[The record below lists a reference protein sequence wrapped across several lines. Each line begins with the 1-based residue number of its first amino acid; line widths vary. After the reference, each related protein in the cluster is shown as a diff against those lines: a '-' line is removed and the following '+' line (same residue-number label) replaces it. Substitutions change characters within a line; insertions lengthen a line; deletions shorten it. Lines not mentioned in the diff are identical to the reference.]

1 MYSNNNLSVHV
12 LLVHITTSLPPTH
25 SLKTSRF
32 MEGIYTEGCFS
43 KVQRLINSNLYV
55 ALGVGIGLLVFQIF
69 CVLLAS
75 GLAVDVHRE
84 KKLAKAFKKQE
95 KAEREAQGIT
105 TKL

>member
-1 MYSNNNLSVHV
+1 MTGSHYRLSPSHSP
-12 LLVHITTSLPPTH
+12 LSLQT
-25 SLKTSRF
+25 RF
-32 MEGIYTEGCFS
+32 KQDIYTEGCFS

-55 ALGVGIGLLVFQIF
+55 ALGVGIGLLVFQIL

-84 KKLAKAFKKQE
+84 KKVAKAIKRQE
-95 KAEREAQGIT
+95 KQQDIT